1 MKKLWVLALLF
12 MNNIFA
18 LTLDELKEKGVMRV
32 GIIDDYPPFAYN
44 NGKGEIVGSNV
55 DIAQA
60 VATAVLGPE
69 GKLEVVKIDRND
81 RIKSLVNKEL
91 DWVIAAFDRNKVSN
105 SRILEQIRFGAP
117 YLRVEL
123 SIISSQEKPI
133 NSVGELQ
140 SLKVAI
146 KTDPKTFANMKKRLP
161 SVELE
166 RFDTPEETLAALKSG
181 KVAAIIGENR
191 DFWALLTKNRDLKI
205 SVDSLETM
213 ESARPIFRQEDRELE
228 EAVSAEIRTLTSSGK
243 LKEIYSKNFKAFY
256 GGGFNCDVLIP
267 QDKN

>member
-1 MKKLWVLALLF
+1 MIRYHISWYCRNISIYMPLCTKSCNICLRCMLNFCCRLKL
-12 MNNIFA
+12 I
-18 LTLDELKEKGVMRV
+18 T
-32 GIIDDYPPFAYN
+32 PHSP
-44 NGKGEIVGSNV
+44 EIV
-55 DIAQA
+55 
-60 VATAVLGPE
+60 
-69 GKLEVVKIDRND
+69 
-81 RIKSLVNKEL
+81 
-91 DWVIAAFDRNKVSN
+91 
-105 SRILEQIRFGAP
+105 
-117 YLRVEL
+117 
-123 SIISSQEKPI
+123 ISDS
-133 NSVGELQ
+133 
-140 SLKVAI
+140 I
-146 KTDPKTFANMKKRLP
+146 KTDPKTFTNMKKRLP

-228 EAVSAEIRTLTSSGK
+228 EAVSAEIRTLTSTGK